1 MDTKDLIN
9 IKKQRIREELEKV
22 VPPGFH
28 LFPHP
33 KIRRDIYDN
42 LDKFLGIDETFARQ
56 VGYLTATDK
65 GYDIAIQNLRFFGI
79 ELKDYKDVVNTG
91 PFYNAPELNK
101 NLEEACD
108 YIIRFYNLAKIII
121 KRADEE
127 VEVRLNVARI
137 EKDKLSRESS
147 QQKKAAKFVSGATK
161 FRPGKTIAIR
171 SGRIANIIPKT
182 KAIPQELAE
191 KISKPVESKNLEEPI
206 EAPKRIV
213 SVLGRLA
220 LDLEF
225 ISNNIDKTR
234 EAILEDYK
242 NTREI
247 NKKEV
252 EEYRKRVANRGR
264 KIGRRELGDNKTS
277 LKDIV
282 KKYTGSFF
290 SGAGGAIRALAL
302 FNMIEAFANGNPLKA
317 LGPLLGIGA
326 TYLPAI
332 GQAVG
337 GIIAGKVLGG
347 LFKGGGPAT
356 KTAGSVMGG
365 SKLSKLTKFGGKA
378 ALLGSGVALASQLFG
393 MSQKDDNQ
401 QRLEDLTEQ
410 QKELVSPESLVPVPQ
425 DDLKKFEELNKRFE
439 KALDFLLGKQKDQDR
454 TIPEGS
460 RSPSPPPTV
469 SPGILPTADTQEA
482 ISLLKTIQQAEGSD
496 YFTLFGGKK
505 LSELTQMTLDEVIQM
520 GNTGKLPSRF
530 GGGDAGYKS
539 GSRATG
545 AYQFMPGTLEGL
557 KSRLGLTGTE
567 TFDTALQ
574 DRLALS
580 LVVGRGV
587 DPNAPL
593 TDEAIKKLSGVWAAL
608 PGNTY
613 MFQGKR
619 QTRYSFDQIKSMYQR
634 NMEYVSSAPAE
645 PTLSTQ
651 PQPRQTPRQYP
662 NITVV
667 PSPQTPTIVPFA
679 APTQQEPTPMSMSD
693 EGNKIVNHVST
704 TYPENFLTLYSKLIY
719 QIV

>member
-1 MDTKDLIN
+1 MDTKSVIEL
-9 IKKQRIREELEKV
+9 KKQKIQEELEKV
-22 VPPGFH
+22 IPPGFH

-171 SGRIANIIPKT
+171 SGRIANVIPKS

-264 KIGRRELGDNKTS
+264 KIGRRELGDDKTS

-282 KKYTGSFF
+282 KKYAGSFF
-290 SGAGGAIRALAL
+290 SGTGGAIRSLAL
-302 FNMIEAFANGNPLKA
+302 FNMFEAFANGNPLKA

-347 LFKGGGPAT
+347 LFKGGTTTPRM
-356 KTAGSVMGG
+356 AGSAAGP
-365 SKLSKLTKFGGKA
+365 SKLGGLAKFGGKA
-378 ALLGSGVALASQLFG
+378 ALVGGGVALASQLFNIG
-393 MSQKDDNQ
+393 KKDDTQ
-401 QRLEDLTEQ
+401 QRLENLTEE
-410 QKELVSPESLVPVPQ
+410 QKALVSPESLTPVPQ
-425 DDLKKFEELNKRFE
+425 NDLKRFEELNKRFE
-439 KALDFLLGKQKDQDR
+439 KALDFLLGKQKEQER
-454 TIPEGS
+454 ATPTPTNGGT
-460 RSPSPPPTV
+460 PPPPPPQLPP
-469 SPGILPTADTQEA
+469 SGPGLEGLANFIAG
-482 ISLLKTIQQAEGSD
+482 AE
-496 YFTLFGGKK
+496 TGGRFDAYAGDSGKGDPNITK
-505 LSELTQMTLDEVIQM
+505 MTLSELSRKY
-520 GNTGKLPSRF
+520 GNYNT
-530 GGGDAGYKS
+530 AV
-539 GSRATG
+539 G
-545 AYQFMPGTLEGL
+545 AYQFMPGTAIGL
-557 KSRLGLTGTE
+557 SKEMGLDPNTTVFDAEMQKRIHMFHLNKMGYSDFVSGKITKEEFGKRIAQQYRALPVPGTGATYQDRFASRN
-567 TFDTALQ
+567 TALRTDAQ
-574 DRLALS
+574 FLQAL
-580 LVVGRGV
+580 
-587 DPNAPL
+587 
-593 TDEAIKKLSGVWAAL
+593 EASKSGV
-608 PGNTY
+608 T
-613 MFQGKR
+613 
-619 QTRYSFDQIKSMYQR
+619 
-634 NMEYVSSAPAE
+634 SAPTVPSE
-645 PTLSTQ
+645 PTTKPQ

-662 NITVV
+662 NINVV
-667 PSPQTPTIVPFA
+667 PSTQSPTIVPFVT
-679 APTQQEPTPMSMSD
+679 PVGQEPTPMSMSD